1 MLRHR
6 RSRTAAAGDDQVKT
20 FWMIL
25 AAAGGVMAVVFVF
38 GGVYEKAFVA
48 AAAGAIC
55 WFLNFR
61 VQLKR
66 RLDSRNAEN
75 EESEEPDEEVRP

>member
-1 MLRHR
+1 
-6 RSRTAAAGDDQVKT
+6 
-20 FWMIL
+20 MIL

-38 GGVYEKAFVA
+38 EGDYEKAFVA
-48 AAAGAIC
+48 AAAGALC